1 MSPRAVFMPLQFM
14 SEIKNIYYVY
24 LTANTATPSSV
35 QQKITNQIRIAREL
49 GYHVKGLF
57 FTPEPIEK
65 SNEED
70 IVWFQAPAINT
81 GYFRSIRQHASNVKA
96 AMAVIKEIDGD
107 GTRYFMRFG
116 ICNGSMFR
124 LTLLLKGRIVF
135 NHLSVETDEYALYQS
150 DAGSFASRGLSNIE
164 FKWLPI
170 FLDKTLGK
178 FIRRNSLGAVVNSKE
193 IALRQQN
200 KCLGKYPCEIIPD
213 AVDTAAFPILGSKNF
228 GNTISMVFLKGAS
241 MDAEYNGLD
250 RLMRG
255 MLEYNGSRS
264 FILTIIGNHTTMEE
278 NMAKNLGLQDR
289 VFIKKALYGKEL
301 DNKLENHHLG
311 VGPLAVHRKG
321 INATSSIKTREFMA
335 RGLPFFIAHTDHELA
350 ENIACRQ
357 FHTVFEASESPIQL
371 SGLDAMFDRLNNMPD
386 YPRSMRELAQK
397 HLDYR
402 VKIPQ
407 WISFISR

>member
-1 MSPRAVFMPLQFM
+1 MTDDPG
-14 SEIKNIYYVY
+14 IYYIY
-24 LTANTATPSSV
+24 LAANSVAPSSV

-49 GYHVKGLF
+49 GFNIKGLF
-57 FTPEPIEK
+57 FTAEPVNK
-65 SNEED
+65 NKDAD
-70 IVWFQAPAINT
+70 ILWFQAPAVNN
-81 GYFRSIRQHASNVKA
+81 GYFRSIRQYALNVIA
-96 AMAVIKEIDGD
+96 AMAAIKEIDAP

-124 LTLLLKGRIVF
+124 LSLLLKGRIVF
-135 NHLSVETDEYALYQS
+135 NHLSVETNEYALYQS
-150 DAGSFASRGLSNIE
+150 DAVSFASRGLSNIE

-178 FIRRNSLGAVVNSKE
+178 FIRRNSLSAVVNSEE

-213 AVDTAAFPILGSKNF
+213 AVDTTAFPVLSAKKF
-228 GNTISMVFLKGAS
+228 GDNISMVFLKGAS

-250 RLMRG
+250 RLMKG
-255 MLEYNGSRS
+255 ILEYNGPRNYT
-264 FILTIIGNHTTMEE
+264 LTIIGNHTTMEE
-278 NMAKNLGLQDR
+278 NMVKNLGLPDR
-289 VFIKKALYGKEL
+289 VFIKKALFGNEL
-301 DNKLENHHLG
+301 DNELENHHLG

-321 INATSSIKTREFMA
+321 ITATSSIKTREFMA
-335 RGLPFFIAHTDHELA
+335 RGLPFFIAHKDHELA
-350 ENIACRQ
+350 DNIACRQ

-386 YPRSMRELAQK
+386 YPHSMREVAQK

>member
-1 MSPRAVFMPLQFM
+1 MPDD
-14 SEIKNIYYVY
+14 SNIYYIY
-24 LTANTATPSSV
+24 LTANKFAPSSV
-35 QQKITNQIRIAREL
+35 QQKITNQIRIACEL
-49 GYHVKGLF
+49 GYNVKGLF
-57 FTPEPIEK
+57 FTTELIDK
-65 SNEED
+65 SNDED
-70 IVWFQAPAINT
+70 IVWLRATAINT

-96 AMAVIKEIDGD
+96 AMAVIKEIDELES
-107 GTRYFMRFG
+107 RYFMRFG

-124 LTLLLKGRIVF
+124 LSLLLKGRIVF
-135 NHLSVETDEYALYQS
+135 NHLSVETDEYTLFQS
-150 DAGSFASRGLSNIE
+150 DAGSFAGRVLSNIE

-178 FIRRNSLGAVVNSKE
+178 IIRRNSHGAIVNSAE
-193 IALRQQN
+193 IALRQQK
-200 KCLGKYPCEIIPD
+200 KCLGNYPCEIIPD
-213 AVDTAAFPILGSKNF
+213 AVDTTAFPILGSKKF
-228 GNTISMVFLKGAS
+228 GDAISMVFLKGAS

-255 MLEYNGSRS
+255 MLEYNGPRTYN
-264 FILTIIGNHTTMEE
+264 LTIIGSHTTMEE
-278 NMAKNLGLQDR
+278 NMANNLGLQDR
-289 VFIKKALYGKEL
+289 VFIKKAMYGKEL
-301 DNKLENHHLG
+301 DNELENHHLG
-311 VGPLAVHRKG
+311 VGPLAIHRKG
-321 INATSSIKTREFMA
+321 ITATSSIKTREFMA

-350 ENIACRQ
+350 DNIGCRQ

-371 SGLDAMFDRLNNMPD
+371 SGLEAMFERLNNMPD